1 MDRYKLYK
9 YVYIHVWQWQTHWQV
24 TSRDNIF
31 LEPRQAVSP
40 QNGNPHRQTL
50 IYLHGLGGAP
60 EGMLVLSPD
69 GEKLLKVTFI
79 EDWCWSVDFPIDV
92 LPSFNYI
99 GSGVDYLQADSEL
112 LWPWRLGA
120 SYAPGLRHLTPWVF
134 DDHGFHG
141 SRHCTDIRSRIP
153 QRAPVTATLGRDFG
167 LVEPGFE
174 QSLMV
179 TEEFDGLMDCTI
191 LTKPGDLRYQY
202 ADITSNQV
210 QRGRSCG
217 TCGNWNHMK
226 YHKIPA
232 SCERHIRQNVL
243 EP

>member
-1 MDRYKLYK
+1 MDLLPVNIHDSMNSCWCLNKLSLMDRYKLYK

-92 LPSFNYI
+92 LSSFNYI

-153 QRAPVTATLGRDFG
+153 QRAPVTATLGRDG
-167 LVEPGFE
+167 LVEPGLELNLSWE
-174 QSLMV
+174 Q
-179 TEEFDGLMDCTI
+179 TWFDGENRVWWPDGLHHF
-191 LTKPGDLRYQY
+191 
-202 ADITSNQV
+202 NQTRRPKV
-210 QRGRSCG
+210 SIC
-217 TCGNWNHMK
+217 WH
-226 YHKIPA
+226 H
-232 SCERHIRQNVL
+232 
-243 EP
+243 